1 MEQLIPLIV
10 QLISGAVGG
19 NAVGAALKNID
30 MSALLKTIAGA
41 IGGVGGG
48 QLASMMGLLTMILGN
63 NAGTGGQVAVNAG
76 ASAVGGVV
84 LTAIVG
90 LIKQAMD
97 KSKAA

>member
-10 QLISGAVGG
+10 QLIGGAVGG
-19 NAVGAALKNID
+19 NAVGAMLKNLD
-30 MSALLKTIAGA
+30 LSAILKTIAGA

-48 QLASMMGLLTMILGN
+48 QLASMMGLLTMILGDH
-63 NAGTGGQVAVNAG
+63 AGTGGQMTVNAG
-76 ASAVGGVV
+76 ASAVGGAV

-90 LIKQAMD
+90 MIKQAMD